1 MTISAA
7 DLAFYAFGIFLLFL
21 TPGPVWVAL
30 LARALSGGFAAA
42 WPLAV
47 GVTLGDLIWPFLAIL
62 GVSWILSVYGDFL
75 HLMQYV
81 AALTFLVMGV
91 LVIRS
96 AGEPLGAN
104 SRLTKPGRLAGFL
117 AGVAVIVGNPKAI
130 LFYMGMLPGFFDV
143 TRLTGWDIAAICA
156 VSMVIPLAGNLVLAL
171 SVDRAR
177 ALLKSPKALRRMN
190 YTAGGLL
197 ICVAVV
203 LVAI

>member
-7 DLAFYAFGIFLLFL
+7 DLAFYAFGILLLFL

-62 GVSWILSVYGDFL
+62 GVGWILSVYGDFL
-75 HLMQYV
+75 QVMKYV
-81 AALTFLVMGV
+81 AAVTFFVMGA

-104 SRLTKPGRLAGFL
+104 SRLTRPGRLAGFL

-143 TRLTGWDIAAICA
+143 TRLTWTDIAAICG
-156 VSMVIPLAGNLVLAL
+156 VSMAIPLAGNLLLAL

-177 ALLKSPKALRRMN
+177 ALLKSPRAVRRMN
-190 YTAGGLL
+190 LTAGGLL
-197 ICVAVV
+197 ICVGVILPFV
-203 LVAI
+203 

>member
-7 DLAFYAFGIFLLFL
+7 DLAFYAVGIFLLFL

-62 GVSWILSVYGDFL
+62 GVSWILSIYGDFL
-75 HLMQYV
+75 HLMKYV
-81 AALTFLVMGV
+81 AAVTFIVMGA

-96 AGEPLGAN
+96 AGQPLGAN

-143 TRLTGWDIAAICA
+143 TRLTWADIAAICA
-156 VSMVIPLAGNLVLAL
+156 VSMAIPLCGNLLLAL

-177 ALLKSPKALRRMN
+177 ALLKSPAAVLRMN
-190 YTAGGLL
+190 LTAGGLL
-197 ICVAVV
+197 I
-203 LVAI
+203 LVGCIIPFL